1 MSSDAMAEGKNTTGP
16 AIELSWRNVP
26 RKHQLYF
33 ELPQILCILGVLSVA
48 FWLHPG
54 DRLHGTHQQLG
65 LPPCAFYVLTG
76 IPCPSCGLTTSFSL
90 MVHGRFLRAFQAHYF
105 GPLLFLAT
113 IGYLVLLTVSLVRG
127 QRLQID
133 WPSWMPLTIL
143 LTGFGLYLACW
154 IVRVMQNI

>member
-1 MSSDAMAEGKNTTGP
+1 MRGEARAEAGEAAGP
-16 AIELSWRNVP
+16 AVEIRWQAVP
-26 RKHQLYF
+26 RKHQIYF
-33 ELPQILCILGVLSVA
+33 ELPQILIILGLVGVA

-54 DRLHGTHQQLG
+54 NRLYGTHRQLG

-105 GPLLFLAT
+105 GPLLFMAV
-113 IGYLVLLTVSLVRG
+113 IGYLVLLLVSMARG

-154 IVRVMQNI
+154 IVRVMQTI